1 MTKFFNN
8 FKKYSFFGHFFFSKN
23 PAFSRTTL
31 YGFLTPFQNFEET
44 KDPNSKKGSD
54 KGRKAVQI
62 MFYGTLPSCPDGPIA
77 KRTKLINFTTQ
88 AKQA

>member
-1 MTKFFNN
+1 MAI
-8 FKKYSFFGHFFFSKN
+8 FFFSKN

-44 KDPNSKKGSD
+44 NDPNSKKGSD

-62 MFYGTLPSCPDGPIA
+62 MFYGTLPPSPDGPIA

>member
-1 MTKFFNN
+1 MTNFFNN
-8 FKKYSFFGHFFFSKN
+8 FKKTFFRPFFFSKN

-54 KGRKAVQI
+54 KGRKAVH
-62 MFYGTLPSCPDGPIA
+62 MFYGTLPPSPDGPTA

-88 AKQA
+88 AK